1 MTKFL
6 RVIGNNYILM
16 ILFII
21 TSLETICE
29 YSAKPNPSNVE
40 VALYLLSIVSL
51 CMSVLLLVV
60 MALNKLKSKAP
71 N

>member
-6 RVIGNNYILM
+6 RVVGNNYILM
-16 ILFII
+16 ILFMI

-29 YSAKPNPSNVE
+29 YNAMPNPSDVE
-40 VALYLLSIVSL
+40 VALYFLSIVSF

-60 MALNKLKSKAP
+60 MALNKLKANKK
-71 N
+71 